1 MAIRKSKRQSSR
13 KPERKPGRA
22 QIRGRNTRNTSH
34 KPARLRP
41 WLGNHARDAL
51 ASLGRLYAEPVATL
65 MTAAVIAIA
74 LALPTGLFIALSNIA
89 QLSGDWDGS
98 TQISLF
104 LKTDISR
111 AEAEKLKSR
120 LEKHKDI
127 RRIELIDKD
136 KGLQQ
141 FREISGFGDALK
153 YLDENPL
160 PIVLVV
166 QPRMRADQPDMA
178 AQLVKQLG
186 GIKQVE
192 LAQLD
197 VQWVKRLY
205 TFLEIANRAIWVI
218 GALLAV
224 AVLLI
229 IGNTIRLHI
238 QNRREEIEVS
248 KLIGAS
254 DAFIRRPFLY
264 TGLWYGL
271 IGGLL
276 AWIITQ
282 VSLQLIE
289 EPVHR
294 LALLYHSDFRLSG
307 LGFGDTLLLIIISA
321 TLGLLGAWIA
331 VGRHLKEIKP
341 S

>member
-1 MAIRKSKRQSSR
+1 MRNSPKKSNRIRSYF
-13 KPERKPGRA
+13 G
-22 QIRGRNTRNTSH
+22 H
-34 KPARLRP
+34 HLRVC
-41 WLGNHARDAL
+41 LG
-51 ASLGRLYAEPVATL
+51 SLGRLYAQPIATL

-74 LALPTGLFIALSNIA
+74 LALPVGLYIGLANIGQVSTG
-89 QLSGDWDGS
+89 WDGS

-104 LKTDISR
+104 LHTQVTKS
-111 AEAEKLKSR
+111 EAKELMQR

-127 RRIELIDKD
+127 KKVELIDKE

-141 FREISGFGDALK
+141 FKEISGFGDALK
-153 YLDENPL
+153 YLDSNPL

-166 QPRMRADQPDMA
+166 HPRILANQPDRTTK
-178 AQLVKQLG
+178 LVKDLG
-186 GIKQVE
+186 EHKLVE

-205 TFLEIANRAIWVI
+205 TFIEIATRSIWVI
-218 GALLAV
+218 SSMLAI
-224 AVLLI
+224 AVLLV
-229 IGNTIRLHI
+229 IGNTIRLDI

-264 TGLWYGL
+264 TGLWYGV
-271 IGGLL
+271 IGGIL
-276 AWIITQ
+276 AWIITLI
-282 VSLQLIE
+282 SLSMMESPI
-289 EPVHR
+289 HK

-307 LGFGDTLLLIIISA
+307 LGAGNTILLILISCV
-321 TLGLLGAWIA
+321 LGLIGSWIA
-331 VGRHLKEIKP
+331 VSRHLKEIEP

>member
-1 MAIRKSKRQSSR
+1 MRNRPPKKNRLSSYFS
-13 KPERKPGRA
+13 
-22 QIRGRNTRNTSH
+22 NH
-34 KPARLRP
+34 LRVS
-41 WLGNHARDAL
+41 L
-51 ASLGRLYAEPVATL
+51 ASLGRLYAQPIATL

-74 LALPTGLFIALSNIA
+74 LALPMGLYIALDNVG
-89 QLSGDWDGS
+89 QLSSGWDGS

-104 LKTDISR
+104 LHTKVEKR
-111 AEAEKLKSR
+111 EAVKLKQR
-120 LEKHKDI
+120 LQKHSAIKK
-127 RRIELIDKD
+127 IELIDKD
-136 KGLQQ
+136 QGLNQ
-141 FREISGFGDALK
+141 FKELSGFGDALK
-153 YLDENPL
+153 HLNQNPL

-166 QPRMRADQPDMA
+166 HPKVSANQPDKTT
-178 AQLVKQLG
+178 QLVKELG
-186 GIKQVE
+186 KNKLVE

-205 TFLEIANRAIWVI
+205 TFLEIANRSIWVI
-218 GALLAV
+218 SCMLAI

-229 IGNTIRLHI
+229 IGNTIRLDI

-264 TGLWYGL
+264 TGIWYGL
-271 IGGLL
+271 TGGVL

-282 VSLQLIE
+282 ISLILMENPI
-289 EPVHR
+289 HR

-307 LGFGDTLLLIIISA
+307 LGISDTLLLVLFSCS
-321 TLGLLGAWIA
+321 LGLIGSWIA
-331 VGRHLKEIKP
+331 VSRHLKDIEP

>member
-1 MAIRKSKRQSSR
+1 MRHSPKKSSR
-13 KPERKPGRA
+13 LRA
-22 QIRGRNTRNTSH
+22 YFGH
-34 KPARLRP
+34 HLRV
-41 WLGNHARDAL
+41 AL
-51 ASLGRLYAEPVATL
+51 ASLGRLYAQPVATL

-74 LALPTGLFIALSNIA
+74 LALPVGLYIALANVGQVST
-89 QLSGDWDGS
+89 GWDGS

-104 LKTDISR
+104 LHTNVKQT
-111 AEAEKLKSR
+111 EAQKLKRR

-127 RRIELIDKD
+127 KKIEIIDKE

-141 FREISGFGDALK
+141 FKEISGFGEALK
-153 YLDENPL
+153 YLDDNPL

-166 QPRMRADQPDMA
+166 HPRMLANQPDRTTR
-178 AQLVKQLG
+178 LVKELG
-186 GIKQVE
+186 KNKLVE

-205 TFLEIANRAIWVI
+205 MLIEIANRSIWVI
-218 GALLAV
+218 SSMLAI

-229 IGNTIRLHI
+229 IGNTIRLDI

-264 TGLWYGL
+264 TGFWYGL

-276 AWIITQ
+276 AWLITLL
-282 VSLQLIE
+282 SLMMMEAPI
-289 EPVHR
+289 HK
-294 LALLYHSDFRLSG
+294 LALLYHSDFRLGG
-307 LGFGDTLLLIIISA
+307 LGAGNTLLLILISC
-321 TLGLLGAWIA
+321 TLGLIGSWIA
-331 VGRHLKEIKP
+331 VSRHLKDIEP

>member
-1 MAIRKSKRQSSR
+1 MRNSPHKKS
-13 KPERKPGRA
+13 
-22 QIRGRNTRNTSH
+22 
-34 KPARLRP
+34 RLRSYFV
-41 WLGNHARDAL
+41 NHIRVSL
-51 ASLGRLYAEPVATL
+51 ASLGRLYAQPAATL

-74 LALPTGLFIALSNIA
+74 LALPVGLYIALDNVGK
-89 QLSGDWDGS
+89 LSSGWDGS

-104 LKTDISR
+104 LHTHVKKHD
-111 AEAEKLKSR
+111 AQKLKQE
-120 LEKHKDI
+120 LEKHKHI
-127 RRIELIDKD
+127 KKIEFIDKEQ
-136 KGLQQ
+136 GLEQ

-153 YLDENPL
+153 YLDSNPL

-166 QPRMRADQPDMA
+166 HPKITENQPDRTTR
-178 AQLVKQLG
+178 LVKELE
-186 GIKQVE
+186 KNKLVE

-205 TFLEIANRAIWVI
+205 TLLEIANRSIWVI
-218 GALLAV
+218 STMLAI

-229 IGNTIRLHI
+229 IGNTIRLDI

-271 IGGLL
+271 IGGVL
-276 AWIITQ
+276 AWIVTLI
-282 VSLQLIE
+282 SLMLMENPI
-289 EPVHR
+289 HK
-294 LALLYHSDFRLSG
+294 LALLYHSEFRLSG
-307 LGFGDTLLLIIISA
+307 LGFENTLFLILISCL
-321 TLGLLGAWIA
+321 LGLIGSWIA
-331 VGRHLKEIKP
+331 VSRHLKEIEP

>member
-1 MAIRKSKRQSSR
+1 MRNSSHNKS
-13 KPERKPGRA
+13 
-22 QIRGRNTRNTSH
+22 
-34 KPARLRP
+34 RLRSYFV
-41 WLGNHARDAL
+41 NHIRVSL
-51 ASLGRLYAEPVATL
+51 ASLGRLYAQPAATL

-74 LALPTGLFIALSNIA
+74 LALPVGLYIALDNVGK
-89 QLSGDWDGS
+89 LSGGWDGS

-104 LKTDISR
+104 LHTHVKKHD
-111 AEAEKLKSR
+111 AQKLKQE
-120 LEKHKDI
+120 LEKHKHI
-127 RRIELIDKD
+127 KKIEFIDKEQ
-136 KGLQQ
+136 GLEQ

-153 YLDENPL
+153 YLDSNPL

-166 QPRMRADQPDMA
+166 HPKITENQPDRTTR
-178 AQLVKQLG
+178 LVKELE
-186 GIKQVE
+186 KNKLVE

-205 TFLEIANRAIWVI
+205 TLLEIANRSIWVI
-218 GALLAV
+218 STMLAI

-229 IGNTIRLHI
+229 IGNTIRLDI

-271 IGGLL
+271 IGGVL
-276 AWIITQ
+276 AWIVTLI
-282 VSLQLIE
+282 SLMLMENPI
-289 EPVHR
+289 HK
-294 LALLYHSDFRLSG
+294 LALLYHSEFRLSG
-307 LGFGDTLLLIIISA
+307 LGFENTLFLILISCL
-321 TLGLLGAWIA
+321 LGLIGSWIA
-331 VGRHLKEIKP
+331 VSRHLKEIEP

>member
-1 MAIRKSKRQSSR
+1 MRNRPPRK
-13 KPERKPGRA
+13 
-22 QIRGRNTRNTSH
+22 N
-34 KPARLRP
+34 RLRSYF
-41 WLGNHARDAL
+41 GNHLRVSL
-51 ASLGRLYAEPVATL
+51 GSLGRLYAQPIATA
-65 MTAAVIAIA
+65 MTTAVIAIA
-74 LALPTGLFIALSNIA
+74 LALPVGLYIALDNIG
-89 QLSGDWDGS
+89 QVSSDWDGS

-104 LKTDISR
+104 LHTQV
-111 AEAEKLKSR
+111 EKKQAQKLMKRLKQHR
-120 LEKHKDI
+120 NIAK
-127 RRIELIDKD
+127 IELIDKK
-136 KGLQQ
+136 KGLEQ

-153 YLDENPL
+153 YLDNNPL

-166 QPRMRADQPDMA
+166 HPKLNDNRPDKTTR
-178 AQLVKQLG
+178 LVKELG
-186 GIKQVE
+186 RNKLVE

-205 TFLEIANRAIWVI
+205 TFLEIANRGILVISTMLAI
-218 GALLAV
+218 

-229 IGNTIRLHI
+229 IGNTIRLDI

-264 TGLWYGL
+264 TGVWYGA

-276 AWIITQ
+276 AWITTQ
-282 VSLQLIE
+282 TSLLLMEDPI
-289 EPVHR
+289 HK

-307 LGFGDTLLLIIISA
+307 LGYGNTLLLILFSCF
-321 TLGLLGAWIA
+321 LGLAGSWIA
-331 VGRHLKEIKP
+331 VSRHLKDIEP